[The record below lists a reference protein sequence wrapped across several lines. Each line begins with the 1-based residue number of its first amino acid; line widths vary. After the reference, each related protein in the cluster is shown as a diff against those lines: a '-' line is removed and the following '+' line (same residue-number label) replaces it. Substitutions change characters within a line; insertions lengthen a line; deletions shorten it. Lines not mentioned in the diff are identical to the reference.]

1 MKIAESLLELVGN
14 TPLLRLSHLFPSVR
28 VLGKLEFFN
37 PASSVKD
44 RTGLAMVMAAERAG
58 TLKPGMTIVEPTSG
72 NTGIALAWIAA
83 VRGYKLILT
92 MPESMSK
99 ERRKLLSFLGA
110 TVELT
115 PALLGMG
122 GAVAK
127 AHEIL
132 HHTPDAFMPMQFN
145 NPANPAIHRETTGP
159 EIWRDTDGQVDVFVA
174 GVGTGGTISGAG
186 GFLKE
191 KNPQVRIVALE
202 PRRSPVL
209 SGGKPGPHLI
219 QGIGAEFIPE
229 TFDRSV
235 VDEILTIGD
244 DEALDAMK
252 DLVMKEGLLAGIS
265 SGAAIAAT
273 HKLAARPE
281 YKGKTIVALLPD
293 TAERYLVTYDF

>member
-115 PALLGMG
+115 PATLGMG

-132 HHTPDAFMPMQFN
+132 HNTPDAFMPMQFN

-191 KNPQVRIVALE
+191 KNPQVRVVALE

-235 VDEILTIGD
+235 VDEILAIGD

-265 SGAAIAAT
+265 SGAAIAAA

-281 YKGKTIVALLPD
+281 YKGKTIVVLLPD

>member
-1 MKIAESLLELVGN
+1 MKVAESLFELVGN

-44 RTGLAMVMAAERAG
+44 RTGLAMVMTAERAG
-58 TLKPGMTIVEPTSG
+58 KLKPGMTIVEPTSG

-115 PALLGMG
+115 PASLGMG

-191 KNPQVRIVALE
+191 KNPQVRVVALE

-235 VDEILTIGD
+235 VDEILAIGD

-265 SGAAIAAT
+265 SGAAIAAAS
-273 HKLAARPE
+273 KLATRPE
-281 YKGKTIVALLPD
+281 YEGKTIVVLLPD

>member
-1 MKIAESLLELVGN
+1 MHVANSLLDLVGN
-14 TPLLRLSHLFPSVR
+14 TPLLHLSRLFSSAC

-44 RTGLAMVMAAERAG
+44 RTGLAMVVAAERAG
-58 TLKPGMTIVEPTSG
+58 ILKPGMTIVEPTSG
-72 NTGIALAWIAA
+72 NTGIALAWVAA

-92 MPESMSK
+92 MPESMSS

-115 PALLGMG
+115 PANLGMG

-132 HHTPDAFMPMQFN
+132 SNTPDAFMPMQFD

-174 GVGTGGTISGAG
+174 GVGTGGTISGVG

-191 KNPQVRIVALE
+191 KKSGVHVVAIE

-219 QGIGAEFIPE
+219 QGIGAEFIPK

-235 VDEILTIGD
+235 VDEILSVSD

-265 SGAAIAAT
+265 SGAAIAAVQ
-273 HKLAARPE
+273 KLVKRPQFA
-281 YKGKTIVALLPD
+281 GKTIVTLLPD
-293 TAERYLVTYDF
+293 TAERYLVTYGL

>member
-1 MKIAESLLELVGN
+1 MKVAESLFELVGN

-58 TLKPGMTIVEPTSG
+58 KLKPGMTIVEPTSG

-115 PALLGMG
+115 PASLGMG

-191 KNPQVRIVALE
+191 KNPQVRVVALE

-235 VDEILTIGD
+235 VDEILAIGD

-273 HKLAARPE
+273 QASLPRALNMRGRPSS
-281 YKGKTIVALLPD
+281 YCSPTQQSAIL
-293 TAERYLVTYDF
+293 

>member
-1 MKIAESLLELVGN
+1 MKVAESLLELVGN
-14 TPLLRLSHLFPSVR
+14 TPLLHLSRLFPDVR

-44 RTGLAMVMAAERAG
+44 RTGLAMVTAAERTG
-58 TLKPGMTIVEPTSG
+58 KLKPGMTIVEPTSG

-83 VRGYKLILT
+83 VRGYKPILT

-115 PALLGMG
+115 PASLGMG

-191 KNPQVRIVALE
+191 KNPHLRVIAIE

-229 TFDRSV
+229 TFDRTV
-235 VDEILTIGD
+235 VDDILAVGD

-252 DLVMKEGLLAGIS
+252 DLGMKEGLLAGIS
-265 SGAAIAAT
+265 SGAAIAAV
-273 HKLAARPE
+273 HQLLNHDDYR
-281 YKGKTIVALLPD
+281 GKTIVTLLPD
-293 TAERYLVTYDF
+293 TAERYLVTFDF

>member
-235 VDEILTIGD
+235 VDEILAIGD

>member
-1 MKIAESLLELVGN
+1 
-14 TPLLRLSHLFPSVR
+14 
-28 VLGKLEFFN
+28 
-37 PASSVKD
+37 
-44 RTGLAMVMAAERAG
+44 
-58 TLKPGMTIVEPTSG
+58 
-72 NTGIALAWIAA
+72 
-83 VRGYKLILT
+83 
-92 MPESMSK
+92 
-99 ERRKLLSFLGA
+99 
-110 TVELT
+110 
-115 PALLGMG
+115 MG

-132 HHTPDAFMPMQFN
+132 HNTPDAFMPMQFN

-191 KNPQVRIVALE
+191 KNPNVRVVALE

-265 SGAAIAAT
+265 SGAAIAAV
-273 HKLAARPE
+273 KRLATRPE
-281 YKGKTIVALLPD
+281 YMGKTIVVLLPD

>member
-1 MKIAESLLELVGN
+1 MKVAESLFELVGN

-115 PALLGMG
+115 PASLGMG

-159 EIWRDTDGQVDVFVA
+159 EIWRDTEGQVDVFVA

-191 KNPQVRIVALE
+191 KNPQVRVVALE

-235 VDEILTIGD
+235 VDEILAIGD

-265 SGAAIAAT
+265 SGAAIAAVS
-273 HKLAARPE
+273 KLAARPE
-281 YKGKTIVALLPD
+281 YMKKTIVVLLPD